1 MTKEVRLARRP
12 ESVRYISKEVKLELE
27 HRKCFVK
34 TLFS

>member
-12 ESVRYISKEVKLELE
+12 ESVRYISKEVKLE
-27 HRKCFVK
+27 HRKRFVK